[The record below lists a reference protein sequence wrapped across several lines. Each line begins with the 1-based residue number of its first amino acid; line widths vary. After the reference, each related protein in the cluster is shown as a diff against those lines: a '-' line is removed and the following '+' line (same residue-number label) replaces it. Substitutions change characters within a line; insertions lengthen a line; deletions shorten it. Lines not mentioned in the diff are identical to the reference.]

1 MIAHHEGY
9 SHVKQ
14 ADARCFVK
22 EFKAINRLSLIADKR
37 LIALN
42 GWRPR
47 LPRIEG
53 NKSGAPN
60 ELSFF

>member
-1 MIAHHEGY
+1 M
-9 SHVKQ
+9 KQ

-22 EFKAINRLSLIADKR
+22 EFKAINRLSLIVDKR

-42 GWRPR
+42 GWRPQ
-47 LPRIEG
+47 LPPIGG

-60 ELSFF
+60 ELIFF